1 MLNMTNPNLMLNHR
15 YALGDLQGCADAIQQ
30 ALRMPNGARNHAAY
44 HHQVA
49 RRHIRG
55 PARAQAPR
63 KPPTIGA
70 SPADRGGADQAGGAD
85 KRLRRLGPGPAPPG
99 QVPGIRPRPPR
110 PPPPPPPRL
119 PAEFGSPSVRVAF
132 LVRSPRR
139 KGAAAAAACSG
150 LGGGGGGG
158 GGGGDGGSH
167 GLGGVRSILA
177 QPTNVLAWATAATRW
192 PP

>member
-99 QVPGIRPRPPR
+99 QVPGIRPPPL
-110 PPPPPPPRL
+110 PPPPPPP
-119 PAEFGSPSVRVAF
+119 GSPQKSARHPCD
-132 LVRSPRR
+132 SPSLCEAHAVKARR
-139 KGAAAAAACSG
+139 RRRHVPG
-150 LGGGGGGG
+150 
-158 GGGGDGGSH
+158 
-167 GLGGVRSILA
+167 
-177 QPTNVLAWATAATRW
+177 
-192 PP
+192 